1 MGKRVVYRGKYRA
14 LAMVLGFAA
23 LVGAFGASTSLAKS
37 PPPVGNCTWPSSVQ
51 PFLPWADPGLYFLV
65 PGGSFEGSMGD
76 WSRTGATSHPWSRT
90 GATQVV
96 SGNESSYVNSPSDS
110 HSLSLPTSSSATTPL
125 VCITVLSPDLRL
137 FLRNTGNG
145 DSKLAVDVNYTD
157 SHGNPKTARVG
168 EGKSGAN
175 WTLSPQLLF
184 LKPVQDLLKKNG
196 QTLVS
201 FTFRPLD
208 NKGNWQIDD
217 LYIDPLKSQ

>member
-1 MGKRVVYRGKYRA
+1 MRDMGNKVVYPGKFRA
-14 LAMVLGFAA
+14 LLMVLGFAA
-23 LVGAFGASTSLAKS
+23 LVGAFGASTSLAKN
-37 PPPVGNCTWPSSVQ
+37 PPPVGHCTWPNSVQ
-51 PFLPWADPGLYFLV
+51 PFLPWGDPGLYFVV
-65 PGGSFEGSMGD
+65 PGGSFEGGMGD
-76 WSRTGATSHPWSRT
+76 WSRTGA
-90 GATQVV
+90 AQVV
-96 SGNESSYVNSPSDS
+96 SGNESSYVNSLSDS

-125 VCITVLSPDLRL
+125 ACITVLSPDLRL

-157 SHGNPKTARVG
+157 KNGKPKTARVG

-175 WTLSPQLLF
+175 WSLSPQLLF